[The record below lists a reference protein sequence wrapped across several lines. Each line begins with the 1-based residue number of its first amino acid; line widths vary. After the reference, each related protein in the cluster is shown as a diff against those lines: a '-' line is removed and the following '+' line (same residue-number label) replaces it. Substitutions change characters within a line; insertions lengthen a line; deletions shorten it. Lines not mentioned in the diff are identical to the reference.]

1 MPFGTC
7 APEQQA
13 YNGNSMSK
21 SFLLLICLL
30 FGFGGL
36 KAQDAAEAPAATEE
50 TAAGTGESDAPTDAP
65 SGPAAPATTSDAP
78 VIQAEDMASMESKVG
93 SEVIIEGTV
102 ANVGKGPN
110 DNITFLNFGD
120 RRTGFVAVVFR
131 AAYDKF
137 PEGFDKYSQ
146 QRVRVRGSLEK
157 YRDRQM
163 QIRIF
168 TPDQLEIVASGTP

>member
-1 MPFGTC
+1 
-7 APEQQA
+7 
-13 YNGNSMSK
+13 MSK
-21 SFLLLICLL
+21 LSLLLICLL
-30 FGFGGL
+30 FSFCGL
-36 KAQDAAEAPAATEE
+36 HAQDVAEAPAATEE
-50 TAAGTGESDAPTDAP
+50 TTTDAGESAEPTEPP
-65 SGPAAPATTSDAP
+65 SEPAVTADVP
-78 VIQAEDMASMESKVG
+78 VIQAEDAASMESKVG

-146 QRVRVRGSLEK
+146 QRVKVRGSLEK

-163 QIRIF
+163 QIKIF

>member
-1 MPFGTC
+1 
-7 APEQQA
+7 
-13 YNGNSMSK
+13 MSK
-21 SFLLLICLL
+21 SSLLLLCLL
-30 FGFGGL
+30 FGFGAL
-36 KAQDAAEAPAATEE
+36 QAQDVAEAPAATED
-50 TAAGTGESDAPTDAP
+50 AATDSGESAEPTETP
-65 SGPAAPATTSDAP
+65 SEPATPAATSDAP
-78 VIQAEDMASMESKVG
+78 VIQAEDTASMESKVG
-93 SEVIIEGTV
+93 SEVVIEGTV
-102 ANVGKGPN
+102 ANVGKGAN

-163 QIRIF
+163 QIKIF
-168 TPDQLEIVASGTP
+168 TPDQLEIVASGAP

>member
-1 MPFGTC
+1 MC
-7 APEQQA
+7 
-13 YNGNSMSK
+13 K
-21 SFLLLICLL
+21 SFLLLLCLM
-30 FGFGGL
+30 FGFVGL
-36 KAQDAAEAPAATEE
+36 QAQDVAEAPAATEE
-50 TAAGTGESDAPTDAP
+50 TTTDAGESAEPTETP
-65 SGPAAPATTSDAP
+65 SEPAAPAVTADVP
-78 VIQAEDMASMESKVG
+78 VIQAEDTASMESRIG
-93 SEVIIEGTV
+93 SEVIVEGTV

-146 QRVRVRGSLEK
+146 QRVKVRGALEK

-163 QIRIF
+163 QIKVF
-168 TPDQLEIVASGTP
+168 TPDQLEIVASETP

>member
-1 MPFGTC
+1 
-7 APEQQA
+7 
-13 YNGNSMSK
+13 MSK
-21 SFLLLICLL
+21 SSILLACLL
-30 FGFGGL
+30 FCVGGL
-36 KAQDAAEAPAATEE
+36 QAQDVAEAPATTEE
-50 TAAGTGESDAPTDAP
+50 TSAESSGSDAPTEAP
-65 SGPAAPATTSDAP
+65 SEPSAPAATADAP
-78 VIQAEDMASMESKVG
+78 VIQAEDTASMESKVG
-93 SEVIIEGTV
+93 SEVIVDGTV

-146 QRVRVRGSLEK
+146 QRVKVRGSLEK

-163 QIRIF
+163 QIKIF

>member
-1 MPFGTC
+1 M
-7 APEQQA
+7 
-13 YNGNSMSK
+13 NK
-21 SFLLLICLL
+21 SSLLLMCLL
-30 FGFGGL
+30 SGFADL
-36 KAQDAAEAPAATEE
+36 RAQEVAEAPAATEE
-50 TAAGTGESDAPTDAP
+50 NAPDTGESAAPTETP
-65 SGPAAPATTSDAP
+65 SEAAEPAATSDAA
-78 VIQAEDMASMESKVG
+78 VIQAEDTASMEAKVG

-163 QIRIF
+163 QIKIF
-168 TPDQLEIVASGTP
+168 TPDQLEIVASQTP